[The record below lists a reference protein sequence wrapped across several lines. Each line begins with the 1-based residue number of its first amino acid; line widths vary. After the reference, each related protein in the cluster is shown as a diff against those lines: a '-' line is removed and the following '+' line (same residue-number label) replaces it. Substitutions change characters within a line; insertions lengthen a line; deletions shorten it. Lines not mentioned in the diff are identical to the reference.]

1 MTAREIVE
9 TALGL
14 LRTGYVFPDLA
25 ERAAAAIE
33 VRLADGE
40 YDGMDETALADLLT
54 SQLNDIC
61 AECGRCRPR
70 PPGPSQASRPVSGQ
84 SRPLAMPYNRPAR

>member
-33 VRLADGE
+33 VSLAAHE
-40 YDGMDETALADLLT
+40 DE
-54 SQLNDIC
+54 
-61 AECGRCRPR
+61 GK
-70 PPGPSQASRPVSGQ
+70 VSGIVVT
-84 SRPLAMPYNRPAR
+84 LASSEPTAGQHSFQRA